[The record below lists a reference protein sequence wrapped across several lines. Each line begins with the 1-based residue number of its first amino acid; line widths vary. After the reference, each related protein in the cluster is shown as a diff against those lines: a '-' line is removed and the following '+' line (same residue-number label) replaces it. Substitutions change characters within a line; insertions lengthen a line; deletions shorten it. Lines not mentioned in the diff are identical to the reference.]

1 MLSLAEGIKIVLE
14 KLIEDYGL
22 CILEDPDRLS
32 QFLEA
37 RNPSDDAAN
46 FRFTFALRYMIRSGW
61 TLNSRLSTKNE
72 MYFRTKLAENLGF
85 SPSDAEDVLRILGQ
99 VIKEEMTEC
108 KSEDNGSE
116 DLVAR
121 PGNLRRI
128 VGGISNKPR
137 TMWIRKKSFYNGIVL
152 IAALL
157 AIVVLFFQ
165 IGSQRNPVGDEFRIA
180 FFAPMK
186 GEAAQSGHNQ
196 LRAAQLAVEQINKQ
210 GGIRGYK
217 IKIIGYDLPH
227 NTAEA
232 EVSVSKVMND
242 KSILVMMTS
251 ASQEKARMLSAIAD
265 EISVPLVITNSDLT
279 YGAVMKGEKPF
290 LYSFRIANDTDARA
304 KMLAYFAV
312 QGLSSKNTA
321 FLYDPGD
328 ETSLKLHESA
338 HRWVKIFG
346 GRVTA
351 DISMRMKESS
361 DNPAAMEAITKSGA
375 EVLIIPGKGMDMR
388 SIFRSVRKAGYS
400 QTILAEGY
408 TENLVPENDRT
419 FAGSWWI
426 NEISDLDPQIRSVM
440 KDYRTLYNENLPA
453 YDVEAA
459 LLAYDGVRWVA
470 NALYNASGYRGEA
483 IRHALLSTKNF
494 PAVHAT
500 VTIDPRT
507 HGPLNKAMA
516 VIYCPNEKGIFQR
529 RVRTKNIDQ

>member
-1 MLSLAEGIKIVLE
+1 MSLSEGIKKVLE
-14 KLIEDYGL
+14 KLTEDYGL

-37 RNPSDDAAN
+37 RNPSESAAN
-46 FRFTFALRYMIRSGW
+46 FRLTFALRYMIKSGW
-61 TLNSRLSTKNE
+61 TLNSRLSAKNE
-72 MYFRTKLAENLGF
+72 MYFRTKLSENLGF
-85 SPSDAEDVLRILGQ
+85 SPGDAEDVLRTLKQ
-99 VIKEEMTEC
+99 VIGEERAEC
-108 KSEDNGSE
+108 KGEDQTAE

-128 VGGISNKPR
+128 SGGISNKPR

-186 GEAAQSGHNQ
+186 GSIAQSSHNQ

-210 GGIRGYK
+210 GGIRGYR
-217 IKIIGYDLPH
+217 IKIVGYDLPQRA
-227 NTAEA
+227 AEA
-232 EVSVSKVMND
+232 EESVRKVMKD
-242 KSILVMMTS
+242 KSILVMMTPS
-251 ASQEKARMLSAIAD
+251 SGEKASLLPGIAD
-265 EISVPLVITNSDLT
+265 EISVPLVITASDLT
-279 YGAVMKGEKPF
+279 YGAVLKGEKPY

-312 QGLSSKNTA
+312 QGLSSKETA
-321 FLYDPGD
+321 FLYDSGD

-338 HRWVKIFG
+338 LRWVKIFG

-351 DISMRMKESS
+351 DISMPMKENS
-361 DNPAAMEAITKSGA
+361 DHRAAMEAIAKSGA
-375 EVLIIPGKGMDMR
+375 EVLIVPGKEIDIR
-388 SIFRSVRKAGYS
+388 SVFRSAREAGYS
-400 QTILAEGY
+400 KTILSEGY
-408 TENLVPENDRT
+408 TENMSFGNDRT

-426 NEISDLDPQIRSVM
+426 NEVSDLDPQIRSVM
-440 KDYRTLYNENLPA
+440 KDYRTLYNENLPPS
-453 YDVEAA
+453 DVEEAI
-459 LLAYDGVRWVA
+459 LAYDGVRWIA

-483 IRHALLSTKNF
+483 IRHALLSTRNF
-494 PAVHAT
+494 PAAHAT
-500 VTIDPRT
+500 VTVDPRT

-529 RVRTKNIDQ
+529 RIRTKNIDQ